1 MCSLDEKRRQF
12 VSGSPQACKNTEQED
27 AEDLPSCSNS
37 PQDFARRICIPC
49 AWKRRLLSTASVD
62 SWSNMF
68 LVMFPAVSVVRCVRL
83 SVVSFG

>member
-37 PQDFARRICIPC
+37 PQDLRVFFQSGGYTSLECC
-49 AWKRRLLSTASVD
+49 
-62 SWSNMF
+62 
-68 LVMFPAVSVVRCVRL
+68 
-83 SVVSFG
+83 